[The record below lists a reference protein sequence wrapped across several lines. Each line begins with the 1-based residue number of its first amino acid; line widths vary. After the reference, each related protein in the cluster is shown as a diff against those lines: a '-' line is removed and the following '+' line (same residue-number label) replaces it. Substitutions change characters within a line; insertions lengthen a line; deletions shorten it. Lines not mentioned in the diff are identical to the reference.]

1 MFINFDNG
9 SNYDHHFI
17 IKELAQEFENQF
29 TCLGQ
34 NTEKYLAFSIPIE
47 KEVTRIDKKGEE
59 IIKTVSYRLQFI

>member
-9 SNYDHHFI
+9 SNSDHHFI
-17 IKELAQEFENQF
+17 IKVLAQEFENQF

-59 IIKTVSYRLQFI
+59 IIKTISYRLQFI